1 MRPLLAAIVFALL
14 VFAGWMGLAGCQPN
28 DNLPFASEIDE
39 PLYRRGTQLLR
50 GGRAPEALESFLKVI
65 ERRGGDAPES
75 HLECGILYLQ
85 HIKDPIAAI
94 YHFRNYLALRP
105 NSPQAPRTKELIDTA
120 MKEFARTLP
129 AAPFEG
135 QMERLDLRETVARLQ
150 KENYQL
156 KEQIAQLRGLPASMR
171 PQGSA
176 SSLDA
181 PEPEAGMAIADE
193 PGFVEPEAAPAI
205 PVGATVTA
213 PPPARATPA
222 AAGPQQLSQ
231 PATVPSGRVHLVQ
244 KGDSLYS
251 ISRRY
256 YGSGNKV
263 PEIVAANREVL
274 QDRNTPLKI
283 GMQLRLP

>member
-1 MRPLLAAIVFALL
+1 MRSLLVALALAAL
-14 VFAGWMGLAGCQPN
+14 VFAGWMGLAGCQPSE
-28 DNLPFASEIDE
+28 NLPFAAEIDE

-50 GGRAPEALESFLKVI
+50 GGRAPEALEAFLKVI

-85 HIKDPIAAI
+85 HIKDPVAAI

-105 NSPQAPRTKELIDTA
+105 NSPQAARTKELIDTA

-129 AAPFEG
+129 ATPFEG
-135 QMERLDLRETVARLQ
+135 QIERLDLRETVARLQ

-156 KEQIAQLRGLPASMR
+156 KEQIAQLRGLPVSMR
-171 PQGSA
+171 PQVA
-176 SSLDA
+176 AAADA
-181 PEPEAGMAIADE
+181 EPESATELSDE
-193 PGFVEPEAAPAI
+193 PSAAEPEVAPAI
-205 PVGATVTA
+205 PVAGARPASPRLAEATA
-213 PPPARATPA
+213 AVAPAPASPPSA
-222 AAGPQQLSQ
+222 
-231 PATVPSGRVHLVQ
+231 PSGRVHTVQ
-244 KGDSLYS
+244 KGDSLFG

-256 YGSGNKV
+256 YGSGSKV
-263 PEIVAANREVL
+263 PEIVAANRDVL